1 VGELHVG
8 GHEEDSVGFNQPLLI
23 DSHSRPVVDPVWD
36 LLAYTLDR
44 TGPKP
49 VLVEWD
55 NDVPD
60 WPTLRAE
67 ADRAA
72 DVLAR

>member
-1 VGELHVG
+1 
-8 GHEEDSVGFNQPLLI
+8 
-23 DSHSRPVVDPVWD
+23 VVDPVWD

-67 ADRAA
+67 AERAA

>member
-1 VGELHVG
+1 
-8 GHEEDSVGFNQPLLI
+8 
-23 DSHSRPVVDPVWD
+23 
-36 LLAYTLDR
+36 
-44 TGPKP
+44 

-67 ADRAA
+67 AERAA

>member
-1 VGELHVG
+1 MG
-8 GHEEDSVGFNQPLLI
+8 GHDDDSDDRGEALLI
-23 DSHSRPVVDPVWD
+23 DSHAHPVSDPVWT
-36 LLAYTLDR
+36 LLAHVLRR
-44 TGPKP
+44 TGPRP

-67 ADRAA
+67 ARRAA
-72 DVLAR
+72 EVLVT